1 MRMRYLASGEKL
13 IYHNGWWHG
22 NNTSFVPIKKDTI
35 TIICLGNKYSNRPY
49 ETLRM
54 ANEFF
59 LKKKPEPTLVPELP
73 YTGE

>member
-1 MRMRYLASGEKL
+1 
-13 IYHNGWWHG
+13 
-22 NNTSFVPIKKDTI
+22 
-35 TIICLGNKYSNRPY
+35 
-49 ETLRM
+49 M